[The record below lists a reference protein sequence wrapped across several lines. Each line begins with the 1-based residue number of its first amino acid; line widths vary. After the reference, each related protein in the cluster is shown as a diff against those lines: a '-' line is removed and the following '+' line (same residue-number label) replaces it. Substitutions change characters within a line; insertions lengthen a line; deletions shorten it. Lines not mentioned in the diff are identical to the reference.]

1 MNKNNKHSSLRIL
14 TMATMITLT
23 GVGCKNAASDAL
35 QLVPT
40 TGKQEQTPPVAPAQ
54 VDFKVWKELIGD
66 YRLTQ
71 FNGQAVTTSKYDSI
85 KESMSSFYD
94 RTEGKYLDSVI
105 FPLYASISAGSDMAY
120 NFGPMESKGT
130 TTLTNGE
137 GVKVYTYKYDG
148 PATLQGV
155 DIEEHL
161 EMNVIQEGVNL
172 YVTYTLTVPGHITT
186 TTHNFTLQKN

>member
-1 MNKNNKHSSLRIL
+1 MNKNNKTASLRIL
-14 TMATMITLT
+14 TMAALITLT
-23 GVGCKNAASDAL
+23 GVGCKNAASDVL

-40 TGKQEQTPPVAPAQ
+40 TGKQEQAPVVAPAQ
-54 VDFKVWKELIGD
+54 VEFKVWKELIGN

-94 RTEGKYLDSVI
+94 RNAGKYLDSVI
-105 FPLYASISAGSDMAY
+105 FPLYASVSAGSDMSY

-130 TTLTNGE
+130 TTLTDGE
-137 GVKVYTYKYDG
+137 GVKVYAYKYDG

-161 EMNVIQEGVNL
+161 EMNVIHEGINL
-172 YVTYTLTVPGHITT
+172 YVTYTLTVPGHINTIT
-186 TTHNFTLQKN
+186 RNFTLQKN